1 MVARPNRLPAVPKRV
16 PFFLLVDFWVS
27 PPISLPNLLALPSSI
42 PVGGLTVTLG
52 IVSFYRFRYWTE
64 GNFSLIMAWN
74 LGIFSIGLFSRVKSV
89 IDGSTSAFTLSI
101 DVILL

>member
-1 MVARPNRLPAVPKRV
+1 LVAKPNRFPAAPNRV

-27 PPISLPNLLALPSSI
+27 PPISLPNLLALLSSI
-42 PVGGLTVTLG
+42 PVGGFTVALG
-52 IVSFYRFRYWTE
+52 IESFYRFRYWTE

-74 LGIFSIGLFSRVKSV
+74 LGIFSIGLFSKVKSV
-89 IDGSTSAFTLSI
+89 MDGSTSAFTISI